1 MTEIEKKELVG
12 LEYMELMRDVL
23 KRMLGDD
30 QKNPKNV
37 MRTELMDAVIGEIKA
52 SDSSMDEK
60 ELKKVLGNTILYLR
74 HVNLFF
80 EKQKGNMLL
89 TKEGYD
95 AVFDDEMITKV
106 KEREY
111 FQEKYK
117 GSSWYVPIMVSLKER
132 GGAAAKNV
140 VYEDIIK
147 NEKLSPTFTGYKL
160 YPRGSVF
167 ENQVDWA
174 RNDLKD
180 AELIMKPN
188 DKTNPDGVWTLT
200 QKGKDCVIEDP
211 QKFYEYV
218 LEERK
223 RLKSTSAG
231 VSSTS
236 HKDEPRG
243 IKYYTY
249 CPEKDWETL
258 KKENQM
264 VIGWSELGDLNA
276 YDEKEDI
283 RQKLRELNDSNDLF
297 RNPTYFTWEFAKVI
311 RPGDV
316 IYAKKDRETILARGV
331 VAGDYVFDGE
341 HTRKVE
347 WIEREQKNPIERS
360 TQQLVLSEISAFKDD
375 IKKLEAL
382 FQDEIDDF
390 EDSEVEEREYDG
402 YSEEDFLNE
411 VYMEKDAYHKLVK
424 LLRMKKN
431 VILQGAPGVGKT
443 FAAKKLAFSMMGEEN
458 PERIEMV
465 QFHQSYSYED
475 FVVGYRPTKAG
486 GFEERFGTFYD
497 FCKKVEADN
506 KDQDANNYKD
516 YFFIID
522 EINRGNLSKIFGE
535 LFMLIEHDKRG
546 KELSLL
552 YVNEK
557 FSIPPNVY
565 IIGMMNTADRSLA
578 MMDYAL
584 RRRFAFYEFSP
595 AFGSKQF
602 KKYQE
607 QVNNAKF
614 NVLIDRVV
622 ELKKVI
628 EDDPSLG
635 RGFRIGHSYFCVPE
649 EKIHMI
655 DDEWIENVIDYELIP
670 LLEEYWFDE
679 PKKVAE
685 WTELLN
691 ACKKEAK

>member
-1 MTEIEKKELVG
+1 MSEFEKMELVG

-23 KRMLGDD
+23 KRISGDD
-30 QKNPKNV
+30 QKKPKEV
-37 MRTELMDAVIGEIKA
+37 MRGDLMDAVIAEIKA
-52 SDSSMDEK
+52 SGSSMDEK
-60 ELKKVLGNTILYLR
+60 ELKKVLINTNAYLR
-74 HVNLFF
+74 HMNLLF
-80 EKQKGNMLL
+80 EKQKGNTFL
-89 TKEGYD
+89 TSEGNN
-95 AVFDDEMITKV
+95 AVFDDEMISKV

-111 FQEKYK
+111 FQGKYK
-117 GSSWYVPIMVSLKER
+117 VSSWFLPIIISLRER
-132 GGAAAKNV
+132 GGSAMKNM

-147 NEKLSPTFTGYKL
+147 NENLSPTYTGYKL

-180 AELIMKPN
+180 AELIMKPKN
-188 DKTNPDGVWTLT
+188 VSNPDGVWVLT
-200 QKGKDCVIEDP
+200 QKGMECEIKDSQSFVD
-211 QKFYEYV
+211 YV
-218 LEERK
+218 LSEKK
-223 RLKSTSAG
+223 RLKTTGTDA
-231 VSSTS
+231 SSSS
-236 HKDEPRG
+236 HKDDPRG

-249 CPEKDWETL
+249 YPEKDWDTL

-276 YDEKEDI
+276 YDDKEDI
-283 RQKLRELNDSNDLF
+283 RQKLRELNGSNDQY
-297 RNPTYFTWEFAKVI
+297 RNPTYITWEFAKVI
-311 RPGDV
+311 RSGDV
-316 IYAKKDRETILARGV
+316 IYAKKDKETIFARGV
-331 VAGDYVFDGE
+331 VSGNYEFDGE
-341 HTRKVE
+341 HVRKVE
-347 WIEREQKNPIERS
+347 WIEREQKNPVERD
-360 TQQLVLSEISAFKDD
+360 TRQMMLSDISAFKDD

-382 FQDEIDDF
+382 FQDEIDDI
-390 EDSEVEEREYDG
+390 EDSEVEERQYDT

-411 VYMEKDAYHKLVK
+411 VYMEKDAYHKLIK

-475 FVVGYRPTKAG
+475 FVVGYRPTKSG

-535 LFMLIEHDKRG
+535 LFMLIEYDKRG

-584 RRRFAFYEFSP
+584 RRRFAFFEFGP

-607 QVNNAKF
+607 QINNKKF
-614 NVLIDRVV
+614 DALIGCVKALNDT
-622 ELKKVI
+622 I
-628 EDDPSLG
+628 EEDPSLG

-649 EKIHMI
+649 DKISQI
-655 DDEWIENVIDYELIP
+655 DDEWIENVIDFELIP

-679 PKKVAE
+679 PKKVEE
-685 WTELLN
+685 WTDRLK
-691 ACKKEAK
+691 ACKKEEM